1 MQMKTNHVRVGRDRR
16 ERRKT
21 EQRELCL
28 NIRSKGKYS
37 LAKWKDKEN
46 RLLDSYSSMHFF

>member
-1 MQMKTNHVRVGRDRR
+1 MQIKTNHVRVGRDRR